1 MNNLNKPACL
11 AILLACFTGCFTA
24 SKGKSADY
32 YRENRAALEDL
43 RNQYEK
49 LYSHQPFS
57 AGFTDKS
64 YSYFAMEVKT
74 DTVRYIYNT
83 EKNSQQVARLIHR
96 FDYDTAQLRAFAI
109 KMKELKCLWL
119 SKSTFFVNEQ
129 RETVTFLSFDAAAGN
144 KPFVEQKY
152 YILIFLNHP
161 IMSQE
166 FEKRIK
172 KGNLVKIDELVY
184 YRIGNGY
191 R

>member
-1 MNNLNKPACL
+1 MNNPNKL
-11 AILLACFTGCFTA
+11 AFLALLLACLTGCFTA

-32 YRENRAALEDL
+32 YRENKAALEDL

-64 YSYFAMEVKT
+64 YSYFTMEVNT

-83 EKNSQQVARLIHR
+83 KKNSQQVAHLIDR

-119 SKSTFFVNEQ
+119 SKSTFFVNEE

-161 IMSQE
+161 IVSQDIK
-166 FEKRIK
+166 KRIK
-172 KGNLVKIDELVY
+172 KGTLVKIEELVY